1 MGVALAA
8 RLIGRLSLW
17 SHLAFAGLLYAQPQS
32 ARATIHAQHY
42 PASSH
47 FSSPNEHIYFFI
59 LLKNQGNTRC

>member
-8 RLIGRLSLW
+8 QLAGRLN
-17 SHLAFAGLLYAQPQS
+17 LLGFYTAQP

-47 FSSPNEHIYFFI
+47 FSTPNEHIYFFI
-59 LLKNQGNTRC
+59 ILKNQDTLT